1 MLGYELMFATARRS
15 AADATDTLD
24 RAVDDVLA
32 LDGDDLTDDELRAA
46 MVPLR
51 RAQSRLA
58 AAVTELTATFDARR
72 AWADDGSR
80 NAADWLSYHAH
91 RPRSEAAS
99 DVRVGRQLRAM
110 PRVRAAWRAGD
121 LSPAHARVLARL
133 ASHPRAGVHFPEGEP
148 VLVDQARRLR
158 FDDFERV
165 TRYWLAAADPDGP
178 ERDRRRDHDLRR
190 FSLAVGIDG
199 VGHADG
205 RLTPVGAATV
215 GGALERIEREL
226 FEADLAEART
236 RLGDAASA
244 ADLARTPAQRRH
256 DALVEM
262 AVRAVIAPP
271 DGKRPA
277 PLVTVMVGYET
288 LAGQICELARG
299 TVVAPG
305 TVAELL
311 GRDDTLL
318 ERAVFDGPDRLVELS
333 GARTFRGTLR
343 RLLEIRQ
350 RRCDHRTCHV
360 PADRCQGDHVI
371 PWSAG
376 GQTSQ
381 SNGRLQCGPHNRWSY
396 EHEQGRTAASG
407 APPDPASG
415 SPPRP
420 VAARVAGDRPDVRR
434 SGWPDSPAP
443 GGHRCL
449 HRQARHDLILRGDD
463 DGDGDGD
470 AVAVRLGVDAVVN
483 PATGRALRP
492 ATAPR

>member
-1 MLGYELMFATARRS
+1 MFATAPRPMS
-15 AADATDTLD
+15 DATGALADA
-24 RAVDDVLA
+24 VEDVLA

-46 MVPLR
+46 MVELR

-80 NAADWLSYHAH
+80 NAADWLSFHAH

-99 DVRVGRQLRAM
+99 EVRVGRQLRGM
-110 PRVRAAWRAGD
+110 PVVRDAWRAGG

-133 ASHPRAGVHFPEGEP
+133 ASHPRAGVHFPDGEA
-148 VLVDQARRLR
+148 VLVDHARRLR
-158 FDDFERV
+158 FDDFERT

-190 FSLAVGIDG
+190 FSLDVGIDG
-199 VGHADG
+199 VGHAGG
-205 RLTPVGAATV
+205 RMTPLGAATV

-226 FEADLAEART
+226 FDSDLAEART

-244 ADLARTPAQRRH
+244 ADLTRTPAQRRH

-262 AVRAVIAPP
+262 AVRAVTAPP
-271 DGKRPA
+271 DGRRPA

-288 LAGQICELARG
+288 FAGQICELARG
-299 TVVAPG
+299 TVIAPG

-311 GRDDTLL
+311 EHDHTLL

-333 GARTFRGTLR
+333 AARTFRGTLR

-381 SNGRLQCGPHNRWSY
+381 SNGRLQCGPHNRWTY
-396 EHEQGRTAASG
+396 EHDRGRTAVSGAPPEPASG
-407 APPDPASG
+407 APLQPPGARPPPAPHEAPS
-415 SPPRP
+415 
-420 VAARVAGDRPDVRR
+420 DRPDVGRT
-434 SGWPDSPAP
+434 SGA
-443 GGHRCL
+443 GGLPHGRHHRPR
-449 HRQARHDLILRGDD
+449 HRAGHDLILRDHGNGDP
-463 DGDGDGD
+463 
-470 AVAVRLGVDAVVN
+470 VLVRLGVDAAVSSQ
-483 PATGRALRP
+483 AG
-492 ATAPR
+492 

>member
-1 MLGYELMFATARRS
+1 MFDTAPRPI
-15 AADATDTLD
+15 ADAPGGLRD
-24 RAVDDVLA
+24 AVDEVLA

-46 MVPLR
+46 MVELR

-80 NAADWLSYHAH
+80 NAADWLCHHAH

-99 DVRVGRQLRAM
+99 DVRVGRQLRGM
-110 PRVRAAWRAGD
+110 SMVRAAWRAGD

-133 ASHPRAGVHFPEGEP
+133 AGHPRAGGHFRDGEA
-148 VLVDQARRLR
+148 VLVDHARRLR
-158 FDDFERV
+158 FDDFECA

-190 FSLAVGIDG
+190 FSLDVGIDG
-199 VGHADG
+199 VGHAGG
-205 RLTPVGAATV
+205 RMTPVGAATV
-215 GGALERIEREL
+215 GGALERIERQL
-226 FEADLAEART
+226 FEADLAEARS

-262 AVRAVIAPP
+262 AVRAVTAPP

-277 PLVTVMVGYET
+277 PLVTVMVGYEVF
-288 LAGQICELARG
+288 AGQICELARG
-299 TVVAPG
+299 TVIAPG

-311 GRDDTLL
+311 GHDATLL

-333 GARTFRGTLR
+333 AARTFRGTLR

-360 PADRCQGDHVI
+360 PADRCEGDHVI
-371 PWSAG
+371 PWSVG
-376 GQTSQ
+376 GKTSR

-396 EHEQGRTAASG
+396 EQTLPSG
-407 APPDPASG
+407 ATSRVAPGTARGACVPSEPPARDHGDSFGSEPGPTGDAAAREPGARPPGDGSRAAVTAPPARHRARRRHPPDLMLRDPTTDG
-415 SPPRP
+415 STIL
-420 VAARVAGDRPDVRR
+420 VQLCGDRAIGIPV
-434 SGWPDSPAP
+434 G
-443 GGHRCL
+443 
-449 HRQARHDLILRGDD
+449 
-463 DGDGDGD
+463 
-470 AVAVRLGVDAVVN
+470 
-483 PATGRALRP
+483 
-492 ATAPR
+492 